1 MTANS
6 AQIGLDVAKT
16 ADIAQSAA
24 RLAETTRNFV
34 NIGSQTHK
42 QVGNALAGNALSAS
56 VNNFAGVQ
64 IKYLRNNRT

>member
-16 ADIAQSAA
+16 ADIAHDAA
-24 RLAETTRNFV
+24 RLDETTRNFAT
-34 NIGSQTHK
+34 IGSQTHR
-42 QVGNALAGNALSAS
+42 QVGNALAGNALSDS

-64 IKYLRNNRT
+64 IKYLRNSRT